1 MNKKKQFVTPTV
13 LKEVQIQLE
22 KDLLQRSVLLDS
34 TVTSVG
40 QGSASYFGDVDP
52 TSEDADIIIEW

>member
-13 LKEVQIQLE
+13 LQEVQVQLE

-34 TVTSVG
+34 TVTTVG
-40 QGSASYFGDVDP
+40 QGSASYFGDEDP
-52 TSEDADIIIEW
+52 TSEDSDIIIEW